1 MWQRLYLQRLKTDIN
16 LWIERGWVTPP
27 HAEAIIKQATTS
39 TQTRSM
45 ASILAMLGVVLIGFA
60 AMSFVAAN
68 WYDISKLVKLAMIFS
83 AMWLAYGGAFYLNQ
97 RAHENFAQ
105 AAVLLGLALFG
116 AGIMLIAQIYHIQT
130 DDPGGVLA
138 WCLAAL
144 VGAAILPSRP
154 ALALA
159 FLLAGTWTAFS
170 HSLNDQSVHWGF
182 ILVWAP
188 AMWLGVWL
196 SWTPAMHLGLL
207 SLVLWFGLNTAPFAE
222 KLQLS
227 DAHIIGFYGL
237 VALALWLKGVAL
249 SKTMARLGTIM
260 EHYGIILAFG
270 LLWVMQF
277 APIAQPLTTPALVL
291 LALMLVI
298 LVGLAKWALMAAQI
312 QTKDLA
318 GITVM
323 AVVLVLQP
331 FLPDTA
337 LMPWAYVTLILGLA
351 AWLIAYGSARESRLT
366 VNLGFI
372 AFGGE
377 TLYVYF
383 EALGSLL
390 GTAAFFLLG
399 GVLLIAGSFIM
410 ERMRRRIV
418 GAVGAADK
426 TGASA

>member
-16 LWIERGWVTPP
+16 LWIERGWVTPA

-39 TQTRSM
+39 TVRRSM

-68 WYDISKLVKLAMIFS
+68 WNDISKPVKLVMIFS
-83 AMWLAYGGAFYLNQ
+83 AMWLAYGGAFYLKQ
-97 RAHENFAQ
+97 HAHENFAQ

-116 AGIMLIAQIYHIQT
+116 AGIMLVAQIYHIQT

-138 WCLAAL
+138 WALAAL
-144 VGAAILPSRP
+144 AGAAILPSRP

-159 FLLAGTWTAFS
+159 FLLAGTWTAFTYG
-170 HSLNDQSVHWGF
+170 LNEHAVHWSF

-188 AMWLGVWL
+188 AMWLSLWL

-207 SLVLWFGLNTAPFAE
+207 SLVLWFGLYTEAFAE
-222 KLQLS
+222 KLHLS
-227 DAHIIGFYGL
+227 DANVIGFYGL
-237 VALALWLKGVAL
+237 IALALWLKGVAL
-249 SKTMARLGTIM
+249 SKTMARLGAIM

-277 APIAQPLTTPALVL
+277 ATAGQPLTTPALVL

-298 LVGLAKWALMAAQI
+298 LIGLAIWALMAAQI
-312 QTKDLA
+312 HLKDLA
-318 GITVM
+318 GI
-323 AVVLVLQP
+323 AVIAAVLAVQP
-331 FLPDTA
+331 FLPGTA
-337 LMPWAYVTLILGLA
+337 LTPWAYVALLLGLA
-351 AWLIAYGSARESRLT
+351 AWLIAYGSARESRFT
-366 VNLGFI
+366 VNLGFV

-418 GAVGAADK
+418 GGVGTSDR